1 MVENSVLQR
10 ALWEALEAHP
20 AVQLLCPATLTQ
32 MTPVQTG
39 ISSRLLMA
47 TQYSSAW

>member
-20 AVQLLCPATLTQ
+20 AVKLLCPTTLTQ
-32 MTPVQTG
+32 MTASQHG
-39 ISSRLLMA
+39 YQLALDNGD
-47 TQYSSAW
+47 